1 MTILNFK
8 IVFSFIFVYKLIY
21 YSLINQNFLKSIS
34 IIFRH
39 NYTNLMND
47 EIMKYIL
54 GNKIFKSLLKYYFIK
69 NEFENSCSEN
79 KTMWK

>member
-8 IVFSFIFVYKLIY
+8 IVFSVIFVYKLMY
-21 YSLINQNFLKSIS
+21 YSLINQNLLQSIS

-54 GNKIFKSLLKYYFIK
+54 GNQIFKSLLKYYLIK
-69 NEFENSCSEN
+69 NEFENSCS
-79 KTMWK
+79 